1 MRLIISLLFSFFL
14 TISFNTSVFAADVDK
29 LRQDIKQLEGS
40 TNPQDIETVQ
50 ALQGTINW
58 INDGEKAQV
67 NADNYQKTIDEY
79 PQITQELRAKL
90 LEESHSVPTI
100 PEKITIPEL
109 EQKIIQVS
117 SQLMEQARLQ
127 QQEQDKSREISESL
141 NLLPQQLSEARRLLS
156 DATARLAAIGASNTP
171 LAEAQ
176 NKLTQ
181 AEVTARKAM
190 VNELEMAQLS
200 ANNRQEITRL
210 RLELFKKRYQR
221 LDVQLQQLR
230 SLLNIKRQEVADLA
244 LEKTEML
251 AEQGGELPEFLTK
264 QIETNRQLSQ
274 ILNKQTQEMSEL
286 TEKQRL
292 TTQQTQQVRQT
303 LTTIREQAQWLS
315 GSTALGEALRT
326 QLARLPE
333 MPRSQEL
340 DRDIVQLRVERLGYE
355 EMLENL
361 GKIQPPETAD
371 GSKLP
376 EAQQYIFDSLIQARQ
391 ELLNSL
397 LSGYDSQILEL
408 TKLKVA
414 TTQLADALKETKDAT
429 NRYMFWVADI
439 SPIKLNYPVLLI
451 KDITRLLSLDTFSQL
466 GHAAVN
472 MLKNQD
478 TFIYLLVTLSIVGF
492 SLRTRKHYNAFLER
506 VSNRIGKVTQDHF
519 SLTVRTVFWS
529 ILIALP
535 LPLLWSAVG
544 YGLQSVEWRYPM
556 AGAIG
561 YGVTAAAPVLW
572 LFMISA
578 TFARPNGLF
587 IAQFKWKESRVKKR
601 CAFINCRFSSLC
613 R

>member
-58 INDGEKAQV
+58 INDGKKAQV

-506 VSNRIGKVTQDHF
+506 VSNRIGKVH
-519 SLTVRTVFWS
+519 
-529 ILIALP
+529 
-535 LPLLWSAVG
+535 
-544 YGLQSVEWRYPM
+544 
-556 AGAIG
+556 
-561 YGVTAAAPVLW
+561 
-572 LFMISA
+572 
-578 TFARPNGLF
+578 
-587 IAQFKWKESRVKKR
+587 
-601 CAFINCRFSSLC
+601 
-613 R
+613 

>member
-578 TFARPNGLF
+578 LPLLALMGYLSRNLNG
-587 IAQFKWKESRVKKR
+587 KRVV
-601 CAFINCRFSSLC
+601 
-613 R
+613 

>member
-408 TKLKVA
+408 TKL
-414 TTQLADALKETKDAT
+414 
-429 NRYMFWVADI
+429 
-439 SPIKLNYPVLLI
+439 
-451 KDITRLLSLDTFSQL
+451 
-466 GHAAVN
+466 
-472 MLKNQD
+472 
-478 TFIYLLVTLSIVGF
+478 
-492 SLRTRKHYNAFLER
+492 
-506 VSNRIGKVTQDHF
+506 
-519 SLTVRTVFWS
+519 
-529 ILIALP
+529 
-535 LPLLWSAVG
+535 
-544 YGLQSVEWRYPM
+544 
-556 AGAIG
+556 
-561 YGVTAAAPVLW
+561 
-572 LFMISA
+572 
-578 TFARPNGLF
+578 
-587 IAQFKWKESRVKKR
+587 
-601 CAFINCRFSSLC
+601 
-613 R
+613 